1 MNQLSQ
7 KDGKGNLI
15 NADRNYFFEN
25 LISRRQLFPQEA
37 KNKFTRFSPLVYIST
52 SPCPESTIKE
62 IGIKNRP
69 KRTCDES
76 PFNWIYDN
84 KETCY
89 CLSSWF
95 RNFLLLSCLAL
106 EKKIFGGDVSM
117 TLPESINKT

>member
-1 MNQLSQ
+1 MA
-7 KDGKGNLI
+7 KGNLI
-15 NADRNYFFEN
+15 NADRNYFLKN
-25 LISRRQLFPQEA
+25 LISRRQLFPQET
-37 KNKFTRFSPLVYIST
+37 KNKFTRFLPLFHINT
-52 SPCPESTIKE
+52 SPCPKSTIKK